1 MSINK
6 LLDISFGPLIIEYLR
21 DPDITEI
28 MKNDDGKLFATSFK
42 RGDFYIGDM
51 DAETA
56 WGIVTLVAS
65 HVNKE
70 VTYADPIVS
79 AELPENG
86 YRFEGNI
93 PPVSATSTFNIR
105 KHSVLDLTLEN
116 YVENEMMTQQQAETI
131 KEAVE
136 EHKNIL
142 VVGGTNSGKTT
153 LCNAI
158 LNEISKYNERIIILQ
173 DTNELQCTC
182 ENRLFLRSTKHTSI
196 KDLLVSTLRRTPKR
210 IVVGEVRTGEVAQDL
225 VDAWNTGHGGGVST
239 IHANDGLSGL
249 TRLSNLISR
258 ISKSSLKEDIG
269 DAIDLVIDIQ
279 IRGVYRKVQGVIKV
293 KGYDKKEEKF
303 IFEKIS

>member
-105 KHSVLDLTLEN
+105 KHNT
-116 YVENEMMTQQQAETI
+116 A
-131 KEAVE
+131 
-136 EHKNIL
+136 
-142 VVGGTNSGKTT
+142 
-153 LCNAI
+153 
-158 LNEISKYNERIIILQ
+158 R
-173 DTNELQCTC
+173 
-182 ENRLFLRSTKHTSI
+182 LRSVTS
-196 KDLLVSTLRRTPKR
+196 R
-210 IVVGEVRTGEVAQDL
+210 
-225 VDAWNTGHGGGVST
+225 
-239 IHANDGLSGL
+239 
-249 TRLSNLISR
+249 NL
-258 ISKSSLKEDIG
+258 
-269 DAIDLVIDIQ
+269 
-279 IRGVYRKVQGVIKV
+279 
-293 KGYDKKEEKF
+293 
-303 IFEKIS
+303 